1 MSSKSEPFSQ
11 DPRPPQCC
19 TVEPSFNRTTET
31 SSIVRPTAEI
41 NNELLVAYDRLN
53 RGLIWPVFGVVLPQ
67 VMLTLQWDGG
77 FIGRFVPKVW
87 SKVDQ
92 SDDGVAEIALNPRFF
107 DDPIEVFLVSECRPC
122 ALAVGRD

>member
-1 MSSKSEPFSQ
+1 M
-11 DPRPPQCC
+11 
-19 TVEPSFNRTTET
+19 
-31 SSIVRPTAEI
+31 
-41 NNELLVAYDRLN
+41 AYDRLN

-92 SDDGVAEIALNPRFF
+92 SDDGVWIVYLLENF
-107 DDPIEVFLVSECRPC
+107 
-122 ALAVGRD
+122 G